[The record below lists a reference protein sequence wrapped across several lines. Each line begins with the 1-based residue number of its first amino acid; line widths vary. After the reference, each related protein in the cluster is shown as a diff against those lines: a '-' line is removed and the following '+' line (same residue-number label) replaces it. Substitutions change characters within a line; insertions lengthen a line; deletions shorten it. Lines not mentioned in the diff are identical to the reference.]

1 MSSESALVIQ
11 LQSSSGDWVD
21 VGLLRNR
28 DEHNWFEFADSYW
41 ERADRPVLGQIFE
54 EHGRTWKPNSNVA
67 LPRWFSHLLPEG
79 RLRSA
84 VALAAAVSSKR
95 EFELLRR
102 LGSTD
107 LPGAA
112 RAIPAVLE
120 DRTYRVPSQASEK
133 EKEEAGVEDPLLKFS
148 LAGAQLKFSVYG
160 DGRGLTVPATGQA
173 GNVILKLPDG
183 RPGFEGVPEAE
194 LGALELARAA
204 GIEVPRAWLVD
215 LVDVAGLEDWA
226 TAVKGKAL
234 AIERFDRREGDLR
247 VHMEELAQVLNIPTA
262 SERAK
267 YTRANFEAVAIF
279 VGELTGMHR
288 VADVIDR
295 IVLNVLV
302 GNGDAHLK
310 NWAFLYPDGKRPDL
324 SPLYDVLPTVL
335 FIAEDDLGMNL
346 RKSKRFEAVTLES
359 FQAIGLRA
367 KFGPDDTRRQ
377 VLSAVERILSNWST
391 LSEFLSVEKF
401 SVLNKRLNILPIVQQ
416 R

>member
-1 MSSESALVIQ
+1 MSSESALAIQ
-11 LQSSSGDWVD
+11 LQSPSGDWVD
-21 VGLLRNR
+21 VGLLHSR
-28 DEHNWFEFADSYW
+28 DEHNWFEFTDSYW

-54 EHGRTWKPNSNVA
+54 ERGRAWKPNSNVA

-84 VALAAAVSSKR
+84 VALAADVSSKR

-102 LGSTD
+102 IGSTD

-112 RAIPAVLE
+112 RAIPVALE
-120 DRTYRVPSQASEK
+120 GRTDRVPPRVSEK
-133 EKEEAGVEDPLLKFS
+133 DEVDLENPLLKFS

-160 DGRGLTVPATGQA
+160 DGRGLTVPAAGQA

-204 GIEVPRAWLVD
+204 GIEVPRARLVD
-215 LVDVAGLEDWA
+215 LVDVVGLEDWA
-226 TAVKGKAL
+226 TVVKSKTL
-234 AIERFDRREGDLR
+234 AIDRFDRGAGDLR
-247 VHMEELAQVLNIPTA
+247 VHMEELAQVLNIPTD

-267 YTRANFEAVAIF
+267 YTKANFETVAIF
-279 VGELTGMHR
+279 VGELSGVHR

-346 RKSKRFEAVTLES
+346 RKSKRFEAVTFES
-359 FQAIGLRA
+359 FQALGLRTQL
-367 KFGPDDTRRQ
+367 GPDNARRRAA
-377 VLSAVERILSNWST
+377 SAVERILPNWSM
-391 LSEFLSVEKF
+391 LNEFLSVEKF
-401 SVLNKRLNILPIVQQ
+401 SALSKRLNTLPIVQQ

>member
-1 MSSESALVIQ
+1 MSESALIIQ
-11 LQSSSGDWVD
+11 LQSPSGDWID
-21 VGLLRNR
+21 VGLLHNK
-28 DEHNWFEFADSYW
+28 DEHNWFEFTDPYW
-41 ERADRPVLGQIFE
+41 ERVDRPVLGQIFE
-54 EHGRTWKPNSNVA
+54 EQGRTWRLNSDVV

-84 VALAAAVSSKR
+84 VALAAGVSSKR

-112 RAIPAVLE
+112 RAIPAVL
-120 DRTYRVPSQASEK
+120 DGRNYRVPPRADEEEK
-133 EKEEAGVEDPLLKFS
+133 VHEEPLLKFS

-160 DGRGLTVPATGQA
+160 DGRGLTVPATGQV
-173 GNVILKLPDG
+173 GNVILKFPDG

-204 GIEVPRAWLVD
+204 GIEVPNARLVD
-215 LVDVAGLEDWA
+215 PIDVVGLEDWA
-226 TAVKGKAL
+226 AAARGNAL
-234 AIERFDRREGDLR
+234 AVERFDRREDDR
-247 VHMEELAQVLNIPTA
+247 RIHMEELAQVLNIPTA
-262 SERAK
+262 RERAK
-267 YTRANFEAVAIF
+267 YTSANFETVAIF
-279 VGELTGMHR
+279 VGALSGVHR

-295 IVLNVLV
+295 IVLNILV

-346 RKSKRFEAVTLES
+346 GKSKRFEAVTFKN
-359 FQAIGLRA
+359 FQALGRRTQ
-367 KFGPDDTRRQ
+367 FGPDDAHRQ
-377 VLSAVERILSNWST
+377 AASAVERILPNWSI
-391 LSEFLSVEKF
+391 LKEFLSVEKF
-401 SVLNKRLNILPIVQQ
+401 SVLSKRLNTLPIVQK
-416 R
+416 